1 MHTQFFQDLEIR
13 ITWFQKK
20 RKSSRQV
27 ESVKVKEERES
38 NSSSTSWSNFQCL
51 KRMKTVEKDVGKNIC
66 RLLSSNSEL
75 VKYYT
80 QFNA

>member
-1 MHTQFFQDLEIR
+1 MIH
-13 ITWFQKK
+13 QKK
-20 RKSSRQV
+20 SSPKV

-38 NSSSTSWSNFQCL
+38 NSSNTSWNNFRCL

-66 RLLSSNSEL
+66 RLLSSNCDL